1 MAPLSK
7 VAILAAITRRER
19 VIPAPVFEGALLA
32 RELSRPDY
40 EACRAFAATEDV
52 DSATGMAYLDLW
64 RWHAAI
70 IAHGLVD
77 PESGEAFADGRRDPE
92 TGQVPIDPATR
103 STLFTPDE
111 VVTWPNRGALEN
123 GMAELAQAILD
134 LNEVGEA
141 GEAGEATT

>member
-7 VAILAAITRRER
+7 AAIVAAVTRRER
-19 VIPAPVFEGALLA
+19 LIPSPLLGGALLA

-40 EACRAFAATEDV
+40 EACQAFAATD
-52 DSATGMAYLDLW
+52 DADPATGRAYVDLW

-70 IAHGLVD
+70 LAHGLVD

-103 STLFTPDE
+103 ATLFTPDE
-111 VVTWPNRGALEN
+111 VAAWPNRSAL
-123 GMAELAQAILD
+123 GDAMADLAQAILD
-134 LNEVGEA
+134 ISEADGERA
-141 GEAGEATT
+141 QE